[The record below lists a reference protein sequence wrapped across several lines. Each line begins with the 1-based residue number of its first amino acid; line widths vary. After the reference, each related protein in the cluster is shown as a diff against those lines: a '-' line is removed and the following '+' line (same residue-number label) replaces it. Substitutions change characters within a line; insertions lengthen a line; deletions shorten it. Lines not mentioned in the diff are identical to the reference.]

1 MKTCLRIKSYP
12 SEEGK
17 PFISSKC
24 RATLQGC
31 VIDTFSMANPPQA
44 ELSYTFAGKRD
55 QKVPDCEIKGL
66 LRSLKDRLI
75 PSLSIILTPHLS
87 NLPNPSPAINPASG
101 LAFSQT
107 SDLSFTLLAW
117 LTQCRL
123 RIPYR
128 G

>member
-1 MKTCLRIKSYP
+1 
-12 SEEGK
+12 
-17 PFISSKC
+17 
-24 RATLQGC
+24 
-31 VIDTFSMANPPQA
+31 MANPPQA

-87 NLPNPSPAINPASG
+87 
-101 LAFSQT
+101 T
-107 SDLSFTLLAW
+107 C
-117 LTQCRL
+117 LTQAQPLTRPQVL
-123 RIPYR
+123 PLAKLLTYLLPHLL